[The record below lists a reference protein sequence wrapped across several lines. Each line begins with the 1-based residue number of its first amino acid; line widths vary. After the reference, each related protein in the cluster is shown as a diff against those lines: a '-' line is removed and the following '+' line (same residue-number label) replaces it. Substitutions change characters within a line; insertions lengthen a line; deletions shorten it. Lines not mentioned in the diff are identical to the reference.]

1 MRRNLLTCSWGSS
14 MVRIFWIS
22 LRLSSSAL
30 RLSSS
35 ALLLFSCLLFSARLS
50 FLSSWRRFSTMLS
63 RLRSSLLL
71 EFWRLILVPAS
82 GLRGAGDLPDEV
94 DLELLLPVLLTFWV
108 GLPADCKE
116 IRLRLWILT
125 NDFHLTWIFPH
136 NKIFWAIS
144 PLVCFVCLFVP
155 LLVCFVC
162 LFVPLLV
169 RFVLLSFPLD
179 VFLGVSFL
187 LLVTSLDGGFSCAS
201 ADPSF
206 FTAEAKAMRRS
217 SKRAMSSSSSSSSSA
232 SLSSSYWESND
243 FLQLK
248 YSSNHTLEYLC
259 IKQWLLHNLEIK
271 IIQFIPLLNHITLVE
286 IKIKS

>member
-50 FLSSWRRFSTMLS
+50 FLSSWRGFSTMLS

-116 IRLRLWILT
+116 IQLKPWILT

-155 LLVCFVC
+155 LLVRV
-162 LFVPLLV
+162 
-169 RFVLLSFPLD
+169 VLLSFPLD

-187 LLVTSLDGGFSCAS
+187 LLVTSLDGGFSCNS
-201 ADPSF
+201 ADSF
-206 FTAEAKAMRRS
+206 FTADAKAMRRS

-232 SLSSSYWESND
+232 SFSSSYWESND

-248 YSSNHTLEYLC
+248 YSSNHTLEC
-259 IKQWLLHNLEIK
+259 I
-271 IIQFIPLLNHITLVE
+271 IPVH
-286 IKIKS
+286 

>member
-1 MRRNLLTCSWGSS
+1 MTFTDKAFTLVYSGNRLSSSMRRNLLTCSWGSS

-50 FLSSWRRFSTMLS
+50 FLSSCRRFSTMLS

-108 GLPADCKE
+108 SLPADCKE
-116 IRLRLWILT
+116 IQLKLWILT
-125 NDFHLTWIFPH
+125 HDFHLTWIFPH

-144 PLVCFVCLFVP
+144 P
-155 LLVCFVC
+155 LVCFVC

-187 LLVTSLDGGFSCAS
+187 LLVTSLDGGFSCIS

-248 YSSNHTLEYLC
+248 YSSNHTLEC
-259 IKQWLLHNLEIK
+259 I
-271 IIQFIPLLNHITLVE
+271 IPVH
-286 IKIKS
+286 

>member
-1 MRRNLLTCSWGSS
+1 MRRNLLTCSCGSS

-116 IRLRLWILT
+116 IQLRIWILT
-125 NDFHLTWIFPH
+125 NDFHLTWISRH

-144 PLVCFVCLFVP
+144 P
-155 LLVCFVC
+155 LVCFVC

-187 LLVTSLDGGFSCAS
+187 LLVTSLDGGFSCIS

-248 YSSNHTLEYLC
+248 YSSNHTLEC
-259 IKQWLLHNLEIK
+259 I
-271 IIQFIPLLNHITLVE
+271 IPVH
-286 IKIKS
+286 

>member
-1 MRRNLLTCSWGSS
+1 MSSSMRRNLLTCSCGSS

-116 IRLRLWILT
+116 IQLRLWILT
-125 NDFHLTWIFPH
+125 HDFHLT
-136 NKIFWAIS
+136 
-144 PLVCFVCLFVP
+144 
-155 LLVCFVC
+155 
-162 LFVPLLV
+162 
-169 RFVLLSFPLD
+169 
-179 VFLGVSFL
+179 
-187 LLVTSLDGGFSCAS
+187 
-201 ADPSF
+201 
-206 FTAEAKAMRRS
+206 
-217 SKRAMSSSSSSSSSA
+217 
-232 SLSSSYWESND
+232 
-243 FLQLK
+243 
-248 YSSNHTLEYLC
+248 
-259 IKQWLLHNLEIK
+259 
-271 IIQFIPLLNHITLVE
+271 
-286 IKIKS
+286 